1 VIRVKYSLKCP
12 LCSQST
18 TIDADNDDAAVAA
31 FLEESKKHMKEQ
43 HPMVPSMPDEQL
55 QNLIRYGMKKEE

>member
-1 VIRVKYSLKCP
+1 MKYSLKCP

-18 TIDADNDDAAVAA
+18 TIDADNDDAAVAT
-31 FLEESKKHMKEQ
+31 FLKDGKKHMKEQ

-55 QNLIRYGMKKEE
+55 QSMIRYGMKKEE